1 MPFQAS
7 GGAISRLPPNKAAP
21 QAPPRAGA
29 GRAALA
35 ETQHGLEA
43 AHTNSRSPRPL
54 ATSQASAPKPKPVDT
69 IGHHAPQARVTGQG
83 RHVGWR
89 PSCLPGGST
98 TPSLCLPTPLLY
110 PGKTKQ
116 VSAQGNPG
124 WKWGT
129 GAGMG
134 PTAPDLKASQRTS
147 QERGRRGGTCPWLG
161 CPAPKP
167 GHRVLGRSPPNA
179 HPAMV
184 GPCQG
189 TGAPQSP
196 AGDTAVPP
204 SSWQGPRHLPA
215 HTRRHPPLFVFHLF
229 PPPTLAVEA
238 AWRRPA
244 GPRARGCCLAPPRGS
259 DTLFRP
265 QQAQPQELVRAAHC
279 SETKIAAIIR
289 STTAERL
296 ASAQPQTAGPAAPPV
311 SPLEGGPGGR
321 PPTALAASPADGCKL
336 RVPR

>member
-35 ETQHGLEA
+35 GTQHGLEA

-69 IGHHAPQARVTGQG
+69 IGHHSPQARVTGQG

-134 PTAPDLKASQRTS
+134 PTAPDLKHP
-147 QERGRRGGTCPWLG
+147 RGLLRRGEGEEGRAPGWDVLPRSPGTESWGGRPLMLIPPWWGPARAREPPRAWLGTRRCLPPPGRARGTCQHTHAGTPHFSFSIYFLLRPW
-161 CPAPKP
+161 
-167 GHRVLGRSPPNA
+167 
-179 HPAMV
+179 
-184 GPCQG
+184 
-189 TGAPQSP
+189 QSKQR
-196 AGDTAVPP
+196 G
-204 SSWQGPRHLPA
+204 
-215 HTRRHPPLFVFHLF
+215 
-229 PPPTLAVEA
+229 
-238 AWRRPA
+238 
-244 GPRARGCCLAPPRGS
+244 GCCLAPPRGS
-259 DTLFRP
+259 DTLFWP
-265 QQAQPQELVRAAHC
+265 QQAQPQELVRAAHF

-321 PPTALAASPADGCKL
+321 PPTALAASPSDGCKL

>member
-98 TPSLCLPTPLLY
+98 TPSLCLPTPFLY

-134 PTAPDLKASQRTS
+134 PTAPDLKHP
-147 QERGRRGGTCPWLG
+147 RGLLRRGEGEEGRAPGWDVLPPSPGTESWGGRPLMLIPPWWGPARAREPPRAWLG
-161 CPAPKP
+161 
-167 GHRVLGRSPPNA
+167 
-179 HPAMV
+179 
-184 GPCQG
+184 
-189 TGAPQSP
+189 
-196 AGDTAVPP
+196 
-204 SSWQGPRHLPA
+204 
-215 HTRRHPPLFVFHLF
+215 TRRCL
-229 PPPTLAVEA
+229 PPP
-238 AWRRPA
+238 
-244 GPRARGCCLAPPRGS
+244 GRARGTCQHTHASTPHFSFSIYFLLRPWQSKQRGGGQRAPERGAAAWPRPGARERYFGPS
-259 DTLFRP
+259 RLSP
-265 QQAQPQELVRAAHC
+265 
-279 SETKIAAIIR
+279 R
-289 STTAERL
+289 SWC
-296 ASAQPQTAGPAAPPV
+296 
-311 SPLEGGPGGR
+311 GR
-321 PPTALAASPADGCKL
+321 HIFQKPK
-336 RVPR
+336 